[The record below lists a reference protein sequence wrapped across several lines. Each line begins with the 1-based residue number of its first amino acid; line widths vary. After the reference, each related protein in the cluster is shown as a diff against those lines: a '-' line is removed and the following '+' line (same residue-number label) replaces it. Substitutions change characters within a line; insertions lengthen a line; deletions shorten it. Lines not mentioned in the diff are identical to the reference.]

1 MREFIDLHMHSTA
14 SDGTFKPAELVE
26 LAKEKG
32 LSAIALTDHDTAAG
46 TSEFLQAAK
55 DKGIEVVAGIEISSL
70 FEGYPEIHVLGY
82 FIDPQNKEVMDKLA
96 YLQDARRV
104 RNIKLIAKLKELGM
118 ELTWEELEKEANGKL
133 IGRPHFA
140 ALMVKKGFVKDTNE
154 AFSKYI
160 GNDGLAFVP
169 KEKLTTPEAVYF
181 LFENGIVPVLAH
193 PTKIGMNTNDLID
206 FILLL
211 KKSGLQGIEVIHS
224 EISDKESKKLLD
236 LAFRFNLVPTGGSDF
251 HGENKPFVK
260 MGVPEVPYKFF
271 EMLKER
277 KREMFSIMETRK
289 L

>member
-1 MREFIDLHMHSTA
+1 MRKLIDLHMHSTA
-14 SDGTFKPAELVE
+14 SDGTFKPDELVK

-32 LSAIALTDHDTAAG
+32 LSAIALTDHDTAEG
-46 TSEFLQAAK
+46 IEEFLKEGEKQ
-55 DKGIEVVAGIEISSL
+55 GIETIAGIEISSL

-82 FIDPQNKEVMDKLA
+82 FIDPENREVMDKLA
-96 YLQDARRV
+96 YLQDARKV
-104 RNIKLIAKLKELGM
+104 RNIKLIAKLKELGI
-118 ELTWEELEKEANGKL
+118 ELSLEELEKEANGQL

-169 KEKLTTPEAVYF
+169 KEKLTTPEAVQF

-206 FILLL
+206 FIILL
-211 KKSGLQGIEVIHS
+211 KKHGLQGIEVIHS
-224 EISDKESKKLLD
+224 EISEKESKKLLE
-236 LAFRFNLVPTGGSDF
+236 LAYRFNLVPTGGSDF

-260 MGVPEVPYKFF
+260 MGVPEVPYEFF
-271 EMLKER
+271 IKLKER
-277 KREMFSIMETRK
+277 KNDMFSIMETRK

>member
-1 MREFIDLHMHSTA
+1 MRKLIDLHMHSTA
-14 SDGTFKPAELVE
+14 SDGTYKPSQLVE

-46 TSEFLQAAK
+46 VEEFLKKAK
-55 DKGIEVVAGIEISSL
+55 KLNMEAVAGIEISSL

-82 FIDPQNKEVMDKLA
+82 FIEPENKEVMEKLA
-96 YLQDARRV
+96 FLQDARKV
-104 RNIKLIAKLKELGM
+104 RNIKLISRLKELGF

-133 IGRPHFA
+133 IGRPHIA

-160 GNDGLAFVP
+160 GNDGIAFVP
-169 KEKLTTPEAVYF
+169 KEKLTTPEAVSF

-224 EISDKESKKLLD
+224 EISGKESRKLLE
-236 LAFRFNLVPTGGSDF
+236 LAYRFNLVPTGGSDF

-260 MGVPEVPYKFF
+260 MGMPEVPYEFF
-271 EMLKER
+271 EKLKER
-277 KREMFSIMETRK
+277 KKDMFTIMETRK

>member
-1 MREFIDLHMHSTA
+1 MRKLIDLHMHSTV
-14 SDGTFKPAELVE
+14 SDGTYTPSELVK

-32 LSAIALTDHDTAAG
+32 LSAIALTDHDTAG
-46 TSEFLQAAK
+46 GVKEFLAEGEKQ
-55 DKGIEVVAGIEISSL
+55 GIETIAGIEISSL

-82 FIDPQNKEVMDKLA
+82 FIDPEKKDVMEKLNF
-96 YLQDARRV
+96 LQDARKV
-104 RNIKLIAKLKELGM
+104 RNIKLIARLKELGF
-118 ELTWEELEKEANGKL
+118 EITWEELEKEANGKL

-169 KEKLTTPEAVYF
+169 KEKLTTPEAVSF

-193 PTKIGMNTNDLID
+193 PILIGMNTSDLID
-206 FILLL
+206 FIILL

-224 EISDKESKKLLD
+224 EIPEKESRKYLE
-236 LAFRFNLVPTGGSDF
+236 LAYRFNLVPTGGSDF
-251 HGENKPFVK
+251 HGENKPYVK
-260 MGVPEVPYKFF
+260 MGVPEVPYEFF
-271 EMLKER
+271 TKLKER
-277 KREMFSIMETRK
+277 KKDMFSIMETRK

>member
-1 MREFIDLHMHSTA
+1 MRKLIDLHMHSTA
-14 SDGTFKPAELVE
+14 SDGTYKPSQLVE

-46 TSEFLQAAK
+46 VEEFLKKAK
-55 DKGIEVVAGIEISSL
+55 ELNMEAVAGIEISSL

-82 FIDPQNKEVMDKLA
+82 FIEPENKEVMEKLA
-96 YLQDARRV
+96 FLQDARKV
-104 RNIKLIAKLKELGM
+104 RNIKLISRLKELGF

-160 GNDGLAFVP
+160 GNDGIAFVP
-169 KEKLTTPEAVYF
+169 KEKLTTPEAVSF

-224 EISDKESKKLLD
+224 EISEKESRKLLE
-236 LAFRFNLVPTGGSDF
+236 LAYRFNLVHTGGSDF

-260 MGVPEVPYKFF
+260 MGVPEVPYEFF
-271 EMLKER
+271 EKLKER
-277 KREMFSIMETRK
+277 KKDMFTIMETRK